1 MKLRALI
8 LAAIAVHTTLCAQAR
23 GEGSHGTEL
32 PFTAGTGGRAAALG
46 LAATS
51 LTGDPSLQHFNA
63 ASLALARWKTLEV
76 YRTTFFDS
84 KSTYHTLSYVHPM
97 LNYGSL
103 GVSVLRLDVGGIE
116 ERNADNVLLSSDLKN
131 AHTRLLVGYAA
142 SIRSSLAAGVNLKID
157 NQSFGGY
164 SGSGVGLDLGFL
176 ASKAIGGDSFL
187 RRVSAGLAIQNLVE
201 PTVKLDQDDVPDPI
215 NVTLGASAVAGTR
228 NMSFVTTLDAVS
240 PRYSP
245 RRLRFGQEICY
256 ADVFAVRVGLDGS
269 TPTFGA
275 GAMWRGVTVNYAYRD
290 EDLGANHRISLTLRF
305 GQSLDEQQESARAR
319 LEAEMKNQIN
329 SKLSQLETAQLTE
342 TMTRADSLFAGGRY
356 VEAAAQ
362 YELAL
367 LWDAGNGRARDR
379 IDVCRYHE
387 EMTAARSLM
396 QSDDLLQA
404 LYHLRR
410 ALGYAPG
417 DPEAAN
423 LVAKCD
429 SRMRAQQDLTEMVHR
444 MLKRSIDLYASRH
457 FVEALAGFREVLR
470 LDPGNKLA
478 SEYEQKSSVNV
489 QDAKR
494 ALELEAKKLA
504 DRGDFTL
511 AIASLQDAL
520 RLTPG
525 DQAITA
531 RIEALKPKQA
541 AETARRDAASGPAA
555 PSTIAPVRPAV
566 DAAVLEPKFNE
577 GLRFFEK
584 GDFDAAAVRLQ
595 EVWTLAPDFH
605 NVRELLA
612 KTYLFIGMK
621 MYSEEKYG
629 EAITTWE
636 KALMVDPGNPKAR
649 RYLLKAREEESRLG
663 SVNNG

>member
-1 MKLRALI
+1 MKLRELVVAVI
-8 LAAIAVHTTLCAQAR
+8 VVHTTLCAQAR
-23 GEGSHGTEL
+23 GDGSHGTEL
-32 PFTAGTGGRAAALG
+32 PFAAGAGGRAAALG

-84 KSTYHTLSYVHPM
+84 KSMYHTLSYVHPM

-176 ASKAIGGDSFL
+176 AAKTIGGESFL

-201 PTVKLDQDDVPDPI
+201 PSVKLDQEDVPDPI
-215 NVTLGASAVAGTR
+215 NITLGASAVAVTR
-228 NMSFVTTLDAVS
+228 NMSYVTTLDAVS

-256 ADVFAVRVGLDGS
+256 ADVFAVRVGFDGS

-275 GAMWRGVTVNYAYRD
+275 GAMWRGVAVNYAYRD
-290 EDLGANHRISLTLRF
+290 DDLGANHRISITLRF
-305 GQSLDEQQESARAR
+305 GQSLDEQQEAARAR
-319 LEAEMKNQIN
+319 LEADMKDQIN
-329 SKLSQLETAQLTE
+329 SKLSQLETAQLAE
-342 TMTRADSLFAGGRY
+342 TMARADTLFADGRY
-356 VEAAAQ
+356 AEAAAQ

-367 LWDAGNGRARDR
+367 LWDAGNGRARSQ
-379 IDVCRYHE
+379 IDVCRHHE
-387 EMTAARSLM
+387 EMTAGRSLV
-396 QSDDLLQA
+396 QSGDLLQA
-404 LYHLRR
+404 LYHLHR
-410 ALGYAPG
+410 ALGFAPG
-417 DPEAAN
+417 DPEAAK
-423 LVAKCD
+423 LVAVCD
-429 SRMRAQQDLTEMVHR
+429 SSMRAQQDLTKMVDR
-444 MLKRSIDLYASRH
+444 MLKRSIDLYASRQ
-457 FVEALAGFREVLR
+457 FVEALAGFREVLN
-470 LDPGNKLA
+470 LDPANKLA
-478 SEYEQKSSVNV
+478 LEYEQKSSINV
-489 QDAKR
+489 RDAKR
-494 ALELEAKKLA
+494 ALELEAAKLA
-504 DRGDFTL
+504 DRGDFTS
-511 AIASLQDAL
+511 AIASLRDAL
-520 RLTPG
+520 RLAPG
-525 DQAITA
+525 DEAIMA
-531 RIEALKPKQA
+531 RIDVLERKRTAEA
-541 AETARRDAASGPAA
+541 ARREAASAPAPA
-555 PSTIAPVRPAV
+555 SKTAPVEPSV
-566 DAAVLEPKFNE
+566 DVAALEPKFNE

-584 GDFDAAAVRLQ
+584 GDFDAAVVKLQ
-595 EVWTLAPDFH
+595 EVWTVAPDFH

-621 MYSEEKYG
+621 MYSEERYG

-636 KALMVDPGNPKAR
+636 RALTVDPGNPKAR